1 MIALSAGID
10 ELHAGLTPEDKVRA
24 VQQGCLR
31 TSTLMVGDGI
41 NDAPALAAANV
52 GVAMGASGATASAQ
66 AAGVV
71 LLVDRLDRLVEAL
84 DIARRTRYIARQG
97 VLVGMGMSLL
107 AMTVAALGYL
117 PPLIGAVVQEGID
130 VVIILN
136 ALRALGPLRALRKRK
151 LTAEHIDRLQD
162 EHQQLATVLCDLHQ
176 LANDF
181 AHRPLAQAQ
190 ADLVELVN
198 KLQTSLAQHEREDEK
213 MLYPLLTR
221 NMPGEDPMSAMSHAH
236 REIFR
241 LIHLLARMSS
251 DFSSDPAT
259 ASADEIQHQL
269 IRLDTL
275 VRLHFDQE
283 EELFRYLDWR

>member
-1 MIALSAGID
+1 
-10 ELHAGLTPEDKVRA
+10 
-24 VQQGCLR
+24 
-31 TSTLMVGDGI
+31 MVGDGI

-84 DIARRTRYIARQG
+84 DIARRTRHIARLG
-97 VLVGMGMSLL
+97 VLAGMGMSLL
-107 AMTVAALGYL
+107 AMVVAALGYL

-130 VVIILN
+130 VLIILN
-136 ALRALGPLRALRKRK
+136 ALRALGPLWGHRQQK

-162 EHQQLATVLCDLHQ
+162 EHQQLSNVLSELH
-176 LANDF
+176 LMASDF
-181 AHRPLAQAQ
+181 AWRPVEQAQ
-190 ADLVELVN
+190 ADLLELVD
-198 KLQTSLAQHEREDEK
+198 KLQTSLTDHERDDEK
-213 MLYPLLTR
+213 TLYPLLTQS
-221 NMPGEDPMSAMSHAH
+221 MPGEDPMSAMSHAH

-241 LIHLLARMSS
+241 LIHLLARMSR
-251 DFSSDPAT
+251 DFCADPAAT
-259 ASADEIQHQL
+259 HADEIQHQL

-283 EELFRYLDWR
+283 EELFRFLDGR

>member
-1 MIALSAGID
+1 
-10 ELHAGLTPEDKVRA
+10 
-24 VQQGCLR
+24 
-31 TSTLMVGDGI
+31 
-41 NDAPALAAANV
+41 
-52 GVAMGASGATASAQ
+52 MGASGATASAQ

-107 AMTVAALGYL
+107 AMAVAAIGYL

-136 ALRALGPLRALRKRK
+136 ALRALGPLWGQKKRK
-151 LTAEHIDRLQD
+151 LAAEHIDRLQD
-162 EHQQLATVLCDLHQ
+162 EHQQLSTVLSDLHQ
-176 LANDF
+176 LASDF
-181 AHRPLAQAQ
+181 AQRPLAQAQ
-190 ADLVELVN
+190 TDLQELVD
-198 KLQTSLAQHEREDEK
+198 KLQTSLAQHEHEDENT
-213 MLYPLLTR
+213 LYPLLTR
-221 NMPGEDPMSAMSHAH
+221 SMPGEDPMSAMSHAH